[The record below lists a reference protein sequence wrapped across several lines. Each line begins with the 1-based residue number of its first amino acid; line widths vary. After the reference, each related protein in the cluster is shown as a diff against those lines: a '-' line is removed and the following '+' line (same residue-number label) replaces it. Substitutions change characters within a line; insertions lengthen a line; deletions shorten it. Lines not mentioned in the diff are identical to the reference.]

1 MGYESYPLKLEL
13 TIDKLYSFHYYELE
27 NTFVVLGER
36 HDFWEFVYVDKG
48 EVEITAGARHYALA
62 PGELVF
68 YKPNEYHQG
77 RAFNGTAPNLMIV
90 SFDCRSPHMA
100 FFENRLF
107 RPEEAEL
114 ALLSSLLQEGFR
126 AFDPPIDQ
134 RGVSSRLS
142 GRKDAPFGGE
152 QLIKLYTEALLIRL
166 IRRGEE
172 KKAASAAAAPAPASQ
187 QQLNKEQALVD
198 AVIVFMKGRLT
209 GRITA
214 DELCRAFAI
223 GKTQL
228 NAAFRARTGYG
239 PMEYY
244 QRLLIDAAKTLIR
257 EQSLNMTEIAE
268 RLGFASVH
276 YFSRSF
282 KRLTNMSPTEYARSV
297 KARIDRGGT
306 K

>member
-1 MGYESYPLKLEL
+1 MSYESYPLKMEL
-13 TIDKLYSFHYYELE
+13 AIDKLYSFHYYELE
-27 NTFVVLGER
+27 NTFVALGEQ

-48 EVEITAGARHYALA
+48 EVEITAGSRHYALA

-68 YKPNEYHQG
+68 YQPNEFHQG
-77 RAFNGTAPNLMIV
+77 RAFNGTAPNLLIV
-90 SFDCRSPHMA
+90 SFDCRSPRMA
-100 FFENRLF
+100 FFENRLL
-107 RPEEAEL
+107 RPDEAERS
-114 ALLSSLLQEGFR
+114 LLSSLLQEGFR
-126 AFDPPIDQ
+126 AFDPPIDR
-134 RGVSSRLS
+134 RGMSRLVGS
-142 GRKDAPFGGE
+142 PVAPFGCE

-172 KKAASAAAAPAPASQ
+172 EQNGGGAAAPAPVSQ
-187 QQLNKEQALVD
+187 LQLNKEQALVD
-198 AVIVFMKGRLT
+198 AVIAFMKQRLT
-209 GRITA
+209 GRLSA

-268 RLGFASVH
+268 RLGFASIH

-282 KRLTNMSPTEYARSV
+282 KRLTNMTPTEYARSV
-297 KARIDRGGT
+297 RARIGRGGT